1 MSSHEVLPTLKSFID
16 IEDIPKKYGGKLDFE
31 CGKLPILDPQVKQ
44 CLTMAPGSDTEKL
57 FLTAPVRWIDAGE
70 DGEMTAIG
78 VGSLDGK
85 QMKEPVAT
93 LHSLATRIA
102 THSSYVQSLRM
113 QNSLPNSRP
122 ATAHSQAVSQKQPPT
137 ESLSAPQNTAAT
149 STIATSIQPSSDLE
163 SATASLQN
171 ASLQSRPPPSSGTL
185 QHPLANGGPPGSISI
200 PPPPVQIE
208 RTKTEYVTPPSD
220 PSEIKTLA

>member
-1 MSSHEVLPTLKSFID
+1 M
-16 IEDIPKKYGGKLDFE
+16 
-31 CGKLPILDPQVKQ
+31 PILDPQVQQ
-44 CLTMAPGSDTEKL
+44 CLTIAPGSDTEKL

-70 DGEMTAIG
+70 DGEMTALG

-85 QMKEPVAT
+85 QRKEPVAT

-102 THSSYVQSLRM
+102 THSSNVQSQRM

-137 ESLSAPQNTAAT
+137 ESLAAPQNTAAT
-149 STIATSIQPSSDLE
+149 SNIATSIQPPSDLDT
-163 SATASLQN
+163 ATTSLQN
-171 ASLQSRPPPSSGTL
+171 ASLERQPPPPSGTL
-185 QHPLANGGPPGSISI
+185 QHPFANGGPPEGISM
-200 PPPPVQIE
+200 PPPAAQIE

>member
-1 MSSHEVLPTLKSFID
+1 M
-16 IEDIPKKYGGKLDFE
+16 
-31 CGKLPILDPQVKQ
+31 PILDPQVRQ
-44 CLTMAPGSDTEKL
+44 CLTIAPGSDTEKL

-70 DGEMTAIG
+70 DGEMTALG

-85 QMKEPVAT
+85 QRKEPIAT

-102 THSSYVQSLRM
+102 THSSNVQSQRSK
-113 QNSLPNSRP
+113 NSLPNSRP
-122 ATAHSQAVSQKQPPT
+122 TTANSQAVSQKQPPI
-137 ESLSAPQNTAAT
+137 ESLSHPQNTAAT
-149 STIATSIQPSSDLE
+149 TNIATSIQPPSGVDI
-163 SATASLQN
+163 ATTSLQN
-171 ASLQSRPPPSSGTL
+171 TSLQSQPPPPPSETL
-185 QHPLANGGPPGSISI
+185 KHPLANGGPPEGISI